1 MKYLQKFNESLNA
14 NPESEL
20 PFETIKDY
28 FTELL
33 DNYDVEIEDI
43 KEDYNYA
50 KNLDGDFSI
59 SSIRSNGYN
68 YYYRNIVV
76 NYQSS
81 DKSPIKLLSLSANI
95 QKDLVDI
102 ISRLESLDMTF
113 IDYKAINFD
122 NEYKNVKISLEFIH
136 PINDESTLIISDEIS
151 TFISYLK
158 RSILSLPNSIIK
170 RSKFIITTKDNKVF
184 IECPEDSNVNANTV
198 KTLKKALES
207 NRGNNRTN
215 RRFLYDFDVKKSGNI
230 WNVTIENIS
239 KNERYQTH
247 WGE

>member
-50 KNLDGDFSI
+50 KNVDGDFSI

-76 NYQSS
+76 SYQSS

-102 ISRLESLDMTF
+102 INRLESSLDMTF
-113 IDYKAINFD
+113 IDYD
-122 NEYKNVKISLEFIH
+122 EYKKNEQISLEFIH

-158 RSILSLPNSIIK
+158 RTILSLPNSIIK
-170 RSKFIITTKDNKVF
+170 RSKFIITTKDNKIF
-184 IECPEDSNVNANTV
+184 IECPEDSNVNANSV

-215 RRFLYDFDVKKSGNI
+215 RRFLYDFDVKKSGST

-239 KNERYQTH
+239 KNERFDSFLN
-247 WGE
+247 